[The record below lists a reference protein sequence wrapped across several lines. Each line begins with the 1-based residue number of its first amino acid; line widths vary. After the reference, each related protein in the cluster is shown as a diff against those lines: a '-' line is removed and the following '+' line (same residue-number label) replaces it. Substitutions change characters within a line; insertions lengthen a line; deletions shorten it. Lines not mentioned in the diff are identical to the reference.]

1 MIFSFKTKKKL
12 VQLHSFKDES
22 QEKYDKINFI
32 MHKKKFRLPI
42 TGKPESITL
51 LLTTKLTAKIIC
63 KSRAK
68 RKITANIY
76 SKIHDFP
83 KNQTERS

>member
-1 MIFSFKTKKKL
+1 MSLLPYHKGNKTKFTNL
-12 VQLHSFKDES
+12 LFPLIRIMDIALQT
-22 QEKYDKINFI
+22 